1 LQHEVSFVLR
11 AMKTAERHNASAFG
25 FVFEEEEAD
34 EKFVDLF
41 AFLRSIR
48 K

>member
-11 AMKTAERHNASAFG
+11 ALKTAERHNTPAFG

-34 EKFVDLF
+34 DKFVGLFLF
-41 AFLRSIR
+41 ARP
-48 K
+48 